1 MHASTIAR
9 GALWLLVTKSHR
21 QTSQEMRTK
30 NALDDVA
37 GNTQL
42 SLSGGTDKGQDGIDN
57 FFNTHTCS
65 PMCDL
70 LGLKPFGARAR

>member
-1 MHASTIAR
+1 
-9 GALWLLVTKSHR
+9 
-21 QTSQEMRTK
+21 MRTK